1 VSTAPPT
8 IPGRGAPIGAAP
20 VRDRATWIVYASLAI
35 YGYALYG
42 LGPALDALRG
52 ELEISRAAIGLA
64 GSAFAVGAVV
74 AALGAPPVLLR
85 VGHGTILRTGLLGL
99 GAGTVMLVVAGPLP
113 TVIAATFVMGLGG
126 TAVLVVVP
134 LVVEARQPAARAAA
148 LAEANMGAAAAGVL
162 APVAVGAAILAGAG
176 WRAAALLVLAAIAA
190 VILLGAAG
198 DFDGPLPR
206 DARPAAAGPLPPAFW
221 RWWTVIVLVVGVEF
235 CVAFW
240 ATDFLQEETGIS
252 RGAASA
258 SLGLFVGGMAAGR
271 LIGGRLAVARDPRRL
286 LVGALGLAAA
296 GFALFWSTGAAAVS
310 LAGLAVIGLGVA
322 MLFPLSLTF
331 AMASA
336 PGVSEKASARASLAG
351 GIAVLLAPYALA
363 TLADAIGVRAGFLLV
378 PVLIAVAVVLV
389 LRGSTDARASVARVA

>member
-1 VSTAPPT
+1 VTTARPAA
-8 IPGRGAPIGAAP
+8 PGGGPGNGAP

-42 LGPALDALRG
+42 LGPALDALRE
-52 ELEISRAAIGLA
+52 ELEVSRGAIGLA
-64 GSAFAVGAVV
+64 GSAFAMGSVV
-74 AALGAPPVLLR
+74 AALGSPPVLLR
-85 VGHGTILRTGLLGL
+85 VGHGTILRGGLLGL

-113 TVIAATFVMGLGG
+113 TVIAATFVMGLAG

-134 LVVEARQPAARAAA
+134 LVVEDRQPAARAAA

-176 WRAAALLVLAAIAA
+176 WRAGALLVLAAIAA
-190 VILLGAAG
+190 VILLGAAD
-198 DFDGPLPR
+198 DFDGPPAR
-206 DARPAAAGPLPPAFW
+206 DARPTATGPLPRGFW

-240 ATDFLQEETGIS
+240 ATDFLQEEAGVG

-258 SLGLFVGGMAAGR
+258 SLGLFVGGMATGR
-271 LIGGRLAVARDPRRL
+271 FVGGRLAVARDPRSL
-286 LVGALGLAAA
+286 LIGALGVAAA
-296 GFALFWSTGAAAVS
+296 GFVLFWSTGAPAVS
-310 LAGLAVIGLGVA
+310 LIGLAVIGLGVA
-322 MLFPLSLTF
+322 MLFPLALSF

-336 PGVSEKASARASLAG
+336 PGVLEKASARASLAG

-378 PVLIAVAVVLV
+378 PVLIAAALALT
-389 LRGSTDARASVARVA
+389 LRGGAEAMARRASAR